1 MLIAPNFPWH
11 RADSPEEQ
19 LALSKEFGLTPKSY
33 VHPKPLIYRDMD
45 GNIVPCTLVGRQ
57 SGRYAIIE
65 IGDALHTIH
74 ADCLADMQGAARTR
88 RTELRATR
96 PVYTVIDIETT
107 GLDRGT
113 AEIIEFGA
121 LRVENGTPTERFSL
135 LVQPSAPVP
144 PVCAEL
150 TGITDEM
157 LAGQPSISEA
167 LPAFLAFVGK
177 TPLVGQN
184 LLDFDLPIINRVCK
198 EQGVPPLDSQCCD
211 TLLTARSCLR
221 LPGYKLE
228 ALAAALHVPQSTAHR
243 ALGDCETTHRVFEA
257 LVTAHPAS
265 VRWSRPDRAPE
276 QGRLAVCSPSA
287 RHRKAACALS
297 VAAEGEGDRPRNR
310 PVRPAHPLFGKTCVL
325 TGELVH
331 MSDRDAMQRIA
342 DCGGLNADNVTKKTD
357 LLIVGGGSSPARK
370 SGKVTKAEDYIERGI
385 PIRILTEEEFE
396 KML

>member
-150 TGITDEM
+150 TGITD
-157 LAGQPSISEA
+157 
-167 LPAFLAFVGK
+167 
-177 TPLVGQN
+177 
-184 LLDFDLPIINRVCK
+184 
-198 EQGVPPLDSQCCD
+198 
-211 TLLTARSCLR
+211 
-221 LPGYKLE
+221 
-228 ALAAALHVPQSTAHR
+228 
-243 ALGDCETTHRVFEA
+243 
-257 LVTAHPAS
+257 
-265 VRWSRPDRAPE
+265 
-276 QGRLAVCSPSA
+276 
-287 RHRKAACALS
+287 
-297 VAAEGEGDRPRNR
+297 
-310 PVRPAHPLFGKTCVL
+310 
-325 TGELVH
+325 
-331 MSDRDAMQRIA
+331 
-342 DCGGLNADNVTKKTD
+342 
-357 LLIVGGGSSPARK
+357 
-370 SGKVTKAEDYIERGI
+370 
-385 PIRILTEEEFE
+385 
-396 KML
+396 

>member
-157 LAGQPSISEA
+157 LAGQPSIREA

-257 LVTAHPAS
+257 LVAVHPVS
-265 VRWSRPDRAPE
+265 VRWSRPTAH
-276 QGRLAVCSPSA
+276 QNKAASPSA
-287 RHRKAACALS
+287 P
-297 VAAEGEGDRPRNR
+297 RPRVTAKQLAHYQSR
-310 PVRPAHPLFGKTCVL
+310 PKAKEIVPATGLFDPAHPLFGKTCVL